1 LHARKDVM
9 LGFPQAFT
17 FAEIDMIID
26 TFAVKAS
33 LHREIIAHDPEVAKP
48 CKLIPLRAQAIDSQ
62 T

>member
-1 LHARKDVM
+1 M